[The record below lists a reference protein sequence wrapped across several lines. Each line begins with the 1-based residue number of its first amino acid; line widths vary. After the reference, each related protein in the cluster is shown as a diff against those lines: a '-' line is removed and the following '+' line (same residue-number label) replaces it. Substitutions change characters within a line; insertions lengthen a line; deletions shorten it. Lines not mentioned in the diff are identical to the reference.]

1 MTAVAQRGKRAKRLS
16 PHPSGPSLLRSST
29 STSSR
34 VTLVTS
40 MMSDLSELSELSED
54 EELPEDAG
62 STEPVG
68 SGADDDD
75 DAVLSDN
82 MDATV
87 GGTESGLRGNIPS
100 LRRTQRVPVNGQTRR
115 LMVKVM
121 ESRILRWQ
129 TVAVRLRHKWMARK
143 PAIHQ
148 WWPTHSLLQ
157 NLRRLKRL
165 LES

>member
-1 MTAVAQRGKRAKRLS
+1 ME
-16 PHPSGPSLLRSST
+16 SLL
-29 STSSR
+29 
-34 VTLVTS
+34 
-40 MMSDLSELSELSED
+40 
-54 EELPEDAG
+54 
-62 STEPVG
+62 EPVG

-100 LRRTQRVPVNGQTRR
+100 LRRTQRVYGTGEWPNPAAHG
-115 LMVKVM
+115 
-121 ESRILRWQ
+121 ESDGEQ
-129 TVAVRLRHKWMARK
+129 NTTVAVRLRHKWMARN
-143 PAIHQ
+143 PAMSEIHQ

-165 LES
+165 LER